1 MIKGSRTCRA
11 ATPYS
16 PVLGRTL
23 RVLLGDPSIT
33 ASDEEREYAASLDP
47 PFSYDRLL
55 RAAEF
60 AFASTAPL
68 RSPWVDRALSLARLP
83 YTSMPTHR
91 YKPVARQVRPVAT
104 NMPNL
109 PAQALKPITPPSI
122 CPLPTRPPPPSEFE
136 CLEHLTLERLER
148 VDRALSLGRL
158 QYTSLPARRYKP
170 VARKVRPVA
179 TNMPDLSAQTL
190 KPIVLPAIRPLPTCP
205 PSRSQFKPSE
215 RLTLER
221 LELIL
226 MNIPA
231 HSPLHPQELDLL
243 VFILADRESALAFTD
258 NERGTFNREY
268 FPDYVIP
275 VIEHTP
281 WVQAPIP
288 IPKAIEGR
296 VAKILESHFGS
307 GRYEQSCSA
316 YRSPVFPVQ
325 KKNGDLRLVHDL
337 QSLNAVTIRDA
348 ALPPRP
354 DDFAESFVGYA
365 CYGVADLFS
374 GYDARTL
381 DVRSRDLT
389 TFQCMGVS
397 GRCTVL
403 PQGATN
409 AVSDFVRCTRH
420 ILAEEE
426 PDYARIFVDD
436 CGIKGPKTRYDDE
449 SIPDNPGIRRFVYE
463 FFTTFDRIFARFQI
477 AGVTV
482 SGFKLVP
489 YTELVHLVGCDV
501 SHAGWHLHHGIVSK
515 VLKWPYPTNVSEVR
529 CFLGIAGV
537 ARRWT
542 KGFSLIARPLTLLCR
557 KTETAFVFSDEAR
570 AAVDELKKRI
580 SSTPVLIKVDY
591 EAASIIAR
599 PVHEFSHGLVVV
611 AVDASKYGAGWVI
624 YQYRQL
630 IRHPALFGSC
640 TYNAAESRYSQ
651 PKAELYGIFRALKE
665 LRTRI
670 WGIHFLLESDAKF
683 LEQMMRDPDL
693 PNAPMTRWVA
703 YLQLFDFTFR
713 HIPAEKGCAQDA
725 LLHRPRAPDDS
736 DESDGKAHLEELFG
750 REGVYSVPSLVRPSH
765 PPSPHLFAH
774 LVTDMTDP
782 RYFGFDTSSS
792 PPSLFP
798 NAPYSPSGRVF
809 SHLGFFD
816 LNQHWYSS
824 ASPSPSMLTS
834 QATLPPLMDFYR
846 RRVPQEMSF
855 DFLLGDDVVSLAV
868 SIYRPQPTLP
878 QVSRVSASSVFIE
891 PGIPPPVTST
901 FQPCAFGTVVPAL
914 SDTPR
919 HIVTVPREASCR
931 GSAPPDAS
939 SPVEEVAVFAMRHPP
954 PSEPDWHSLAHFLT
968 SGELPLNALADPT
981 SRRKFLSLASRFF
994 VDNDRLWRVSKC
1006 NVPQLVVVD
1015 PRRRRELIA
1024 AAHNDCGHRG
1034 RDATYRLLADRFY
1047 WPSLHLDVRWFVASC
1062 NSCQFRSRYR
1072 ALAPLSPT
1080 LSPCVLRRFACDTIH
1095 MPDGRFL
1102 LHASCT
1108 TSKWPEAVVAK
1119 RNTSSA
1125 WARFFRDLVSRFGCF
1140 PIITCDGGKEFK
1152 GAARELLERHNI
1164 AVVISSPY
1172 NPKGNGIAK
1181 RDGATL
1187 MRAILKCCPPNHI
1200 SSWPKYLP
1208 AALLAVRTTTSRAT
1222 NCTPYFLVYGMNCL
1236 FPFDMTDRTWNYLDW
1251 HKVHSTEDLLALRI
1265 LQLTRREE
1273 DIGAAVD
1280 HLAAERQ
1287 RAIDD
1292 YHRRNASRIRP
1303 GTFTPG
1309 TWVLLHE
1316 TWLDTQHGNKGAL
1329 RWAGPF
1335 VVDCHLP
1342 GSGSYRLR
1350 ELDGTVLRA
1359 AAPADRL
1366 KLFYF
1371 RDDLQSPMTLLPSSL
1386 QSRTADYFLTQTCH
1400 PTYTQRTCNLVPA
1413 HANTCQG
1420 AYHAGLSTFVGTD
1433 GDITLGDWSE
1443 PYSPPGLERF
1453 PTRDLV
1459 PTRFVTNIPYL
1470 LDYSMH
1476 HAAWPYTT

>member
-1 MIKGSRTCRA
+1 MIEGSRTCRA

-33 ASDEEREYAASLDP
+33 ASDEEREYAVSLDP

-55 RAAEF
+55 RSAEF

-68 RSPWVDRALSLARLP
+68 HSPWVDRALSLARLP
-83 YTSMPTHR
+83 YTSMPT
-91 YKPVARQVRPVAT
+91 
-104 NMPNL
+104 
-109 PAQALKPITPPSI
+109 
-122 CPLPTRPPPPSEFE
+122 
-136 CLEHLTLERLER
+136 
-148 VDRALSLGRL
+148 
-158 QYTSLPARRYKP
+158 RRYKP
-170 VARKVRPVA
+170 VACKVRPVA

-190 KPIVLPAIRPLPTCP
+190 KPIKLPSIGPLPTRP
-205 PSRSQFKPSE
+205 PPRSEFKPSE

-226 MNIPA
+226 ANIPA
-231 HSPLHPQELDLL
+231 HSPLRPQELDLL
-243 VFILADRESALAFTD
+243 VFILANRQSALAFSD

-288 IPKAIEGR
+288 IPKAIEGK
-296 VAKILESHFGS
+296 VTKILESHFGS

-337 QSLNAVTIRDA
+337 QLLNGVTIRDA

-389 TFQCMGVS
+389 TFQCMDIS

-409 AVSDFVRCTRH
+409 AVSDFVWCTCH
-420 ILAEEE
+420 ILVEEVPE
-426 PDYARIFVDD
+426 YARIFVDD
-436 CGIKGPKTRYDDE
+436 CGIKGPRSRYNNE
-449 SIPDNPGIRRFVYE
+449 SLPDNADIRRFVYE
-463 FFTTFDRIFARFQI
+463 FLTTFDRVFARFQV

-501 SHAGWHLHHGIVSK
+501 SQDGWHLHHGVISK
-515 VLKWPYPTNVSEVR
+515 VLKWPYPANVLEVH

-542 KGFSLIARPLTLLCR
+542 KGFSLIARPLTMLCR
-557 KTETAFVFSDEAR
+557 KTDAPFSFSDEAR
-570 AAVDELKKRI
+570 TAVDELKKRI
-580 SSTPVLIKVDY
+580 SSAPVLIKVDY
-591 EAASIIAR
+591 ESASAIKR
-599 PVHEFSHGLVVV
+599 PVREFLDGLVVV
-611 AVDASKYGAGWVI
+611 SVDASMYGAGWVL
-624 YQYRQL
+624 YQYRLQN
-630 IRHPALFGSC
+630 RHPALFGSC
-640 TYNAAESRYSQ
+640 TYSAAESRYSQ

-665 LRTRI
+665 LRTRV

-703 YLQLFDFTFR
+703 YLQLFDFTFH
-713 HIPAEKGCAQDA
+713 HIPAEKGRVQDA
-725 LLHRPRAPDDS
+725 LSRRPRAPDDS
-736 DESDGKAHLEELFG
+736 DESDGEAHLDELFG
-750 REGVYSVPSLVRPSH
+750 RAGTYNGPRAPTLTVS
-765 PPSPHLFAH
+765 SPHPCPLPLRLFAH
-774 LVTDMTDP
+774 LVNDMSGF
-782 RYFGFDTSSS
+782 RCFGFDPPF
-792 PPSLFP
+792 PPSPASQNTSRLLSRRAF
-798 NAPYSPSGRVF
+798 A
-809 SHLGFFD
+809 HLGFFD
-816 LNQHWYSS
+816 LHEHWYSS

-834 QATLPPLMDFYR
+834 PATLPPFRDFSR
-846 RRVPQEMSF
+846 RRVAVEMPF
-855 DFLLGDDVVSLAV
+855 EFLLGDEIISLSVSV
-868 SIYRPQPTLP
+868 YRPQPLLQPVSRTLP
-878 QVSRVSASSVFIE
+878 TSSLFIE
-891 PGIPPPVTST
+891 PGVPPPLKST
-901 FQPCAFGTVVPAL
+901 FQPSPYGAAVAAL

-919 HIVTVPREASCR
+919 HLVTVPREASCR
-931 GSAPPDAS
+931 GSAPPAPS
-939 SPVEEVAVFAMRHPP
+939 EGATAFAIRHPP
-954 PSEPDWHSLAHFLT
+954 PSEPDWHGLARFLI
-968 SGELPLNALADPT
+968 SGELPLNALSDT
-981 SRRKFLSLASRFF
+981 SSRRRFLSLASRFF
-994 VDNDRLWRVSKC
+994 VENDRLWRTSRNK
-1006 NVPQLVVVD
+1006 VPLLVVVE
-1015 PRRRRELIA
+1015 PARRRELIT

-1047 WPSLHLDVRWFVASC
+1047 WPSLHLDIRWFVASC

-1072 ALAPLSPT
+1072 TLAPLSPT
-1080 LSPCVLRRFACDTIH
+1080 LSPCILCRFACDTIH

-1108 TSKWPEAVVAK
+1108 TSKWPEAVAAK
-1119 RNTSSA
+1119 RNTSSVRA
-1125 WARFFRDLVSRFGCF
+1125 HFFRDLVSRFGCF

-1164 AVVISSPY
+1164 AIIISSPY
-1172 NPKGNGIAK
+1172 NPKANGIAEC
-1181 RDGATL
+1181 DGATL
-1187 MRAILKCCPPNHI
+1187 MRAILKCCPPNRI
-1200 SSWPKYLP
+1200 SQWDKYLP

-1236 FPFDMTDRTWNYLDW
+1236 FPFDLTDRTWHYLDW
-1251 HKVHSTEDLLALRI
+1251 HKVQLTEDLLALRI
-1265 LQLTRREE
+1265 MQLARREH
-1273 DIGAAVD
+1273 DIGTAID
-1280 HLAAERQ
+1280 HLTTERQ

-1292 YHRRNASRIRP
+1292 FHRCNAPQIRT
-1303 GTFTPG
+1303 GTLQPG

-1316 TWLDTQHGNKGAL
+1316 TWLNAQHGNKGAL

-1342 GSGSYRLR
+1342 RSGSYRLR
-1350 ELDGTVLRA
+1350 ELDGTIIRA
-1359 AAPADRL
+1359 TAPADRL
-1366 KLFYF
+1366 KVFYF
-1371 RDDLQSPMTLLPSSL
+1371 RDDHQSPMTLFPTTQ
-1386 QSRTADYFLTQTCH
+1386 QSIAADRFLAQTCQ
-1400 PTYTQRTCNLVPA
+1400 PLTVQRTCNLLSA
-1413 HANTCQG
+1413 HADVCHG
-1420 AYHAGLSTFVGTD
+1420 SYHAGLSTFIKLN
-1433 GDITLGDWSE
+1433 GDIMLSDWSE
-1443 PYSPPGLERF
+1443 PYLETGLERF
-1453 PTRDLV
+1453 PTRNLISE
-1459 PTRFVTNIPYL
+1459 RFTTNIPYL
-1470 LDYSMH
+1470 LNYSVH
-1476 HAAWPYTT
+1476 HAAWPPGL